1 MVVSTAHM
9 ATEHAAAYLMQL
21 CEHFADP
28 GHRHSAQEFVVS
40 FDDRQGLIDFAPVVR
55 GTCRVDAQDRVLI
68 AEARGSDE
76 AALERVERIVARHL
90 ERFGQ
95 PEGLT
100 VEWRR
105 RA

>member
-1 MVVSTAHM
+1 MVVSTARVT
-9 ATEHAAAYLMQL
+9 TEHAATYLKRL

-28 GHRHSAQEFVVS
+28 GHRHSAQEFEVS

-55 GTCRVDAQDRVLI
+55 GTCRVDAQDDTLI
-68 AEARGSDE
+68 AEAHGSDE

-95 PEGLT
+95 QEDLA

>member
-1 MVVSTAHM
+1 MVVNTARI
-9 ATEHAAAYLMQL
+9 ATEHAAVYLKQL

-28 GHRHSAQEFVVS
+28 GHRHSAQQFEVR
-40 FDDRQGLIDFAPVVR
+40 FDDRHGRIDFAPVVR
-55 GTCRVDAQDRVLI
+55 GTCRVDAQDDALI
-68 AEARGSDE
+68 VEACGSDE
-76 AALERVERIVARHL
+76 AALERVERIVAKHL

-95 PEGLT
+95 EEGLA